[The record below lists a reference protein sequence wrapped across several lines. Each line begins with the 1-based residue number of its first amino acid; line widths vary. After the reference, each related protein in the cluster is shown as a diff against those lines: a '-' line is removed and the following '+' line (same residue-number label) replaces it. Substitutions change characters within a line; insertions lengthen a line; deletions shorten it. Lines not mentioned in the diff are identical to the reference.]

1 MSDLHENDP
10 LSPVLTITSGPLP
23 DVGVVLVRFD
33 FVDHAHAP
41 ALGQAHAGR
50 NYVLTPVQARHLV
63 ERLQKSLTRLD
74 GASVVDL
81 ADTVH

>member
-1 MSDLHENDP
+1 MSDFHEGDP
-10 LSPVLTITSGPLP
+10 LSPVLTITSGALP

-33 FVDHAHAP
+33 FVEPAAAP
-41 ALGQAHAGR
+41 ELERAHAGR

-74 GASVVDL
+74 VESLADVV
-81 ADTVH
+81 DTVH